1 MRNWILCVVTV
12 VATLIMGFEAKAEI
26 NDTKPKT
33 ISLLTC
39 EPGNMLYTLFGHTA
53 IRVKD
58 ADSDWVFNYGTFDFD
73 TPNFYGKY
81 IKGELMY
88 QLAAQPFSSFYHTYD
103 RMEVAVYEQELK
115 LDSAQQQ
122 KLVRALMENYKP
134 ENRTYLYDFLY
145 DNCATRVR
153 DLFENQITDSEST
166 YRWAIAKSSDKTFW
180 NLLDEKLRI
189 APWCEWGIHT
199 LLGQDGNK
207 VATAREEMFLPEML
221 MQAVSQ
227 ATIDGKPLAKEAVKI
242 IDYPKR
248 TEVKTPW
255 YVNPQFAFWALALV
269 IIGGTFRMKRTRFI
283 FIPMLFLTGVL
294 GLLLFYLAAFS
305 LHPMTNPNWNMLWAC
320 PLNLFFIPFLVK
332 NRWRTINIYLNCY
345 MGLLIAGIAILFWT
359 TPAISFATIPLML
372 IMFYLSYKELR
383 CLP

>member
-1 MRNWILCVVTV
+1 MINWILCVVTV

-255 YVNPQFAFWALALV
+255 YVNPQFAFWTLALV

-332 NRWRTINIYLNCY
+332 NRWRVINIYLNCY

>member
-1 MRNWILCVVTV
+1 MRNWIICVLAVVT
-12 VATLIMGFEAKAEI
+12 TLTMGFETKAAI

-88 QLAAQPFSSFYHTYD
+88 QLAAQPFSSFYNTYD
-103 RMEVAVYEQELK
+103 RMEVAVYEQELR

-153 DLFENQITDSEST
+153 DLFENQITDSKST

-199 LLGQDGNK
+199 LLGQDGNN

-255 YVNPQFAFWALALV
+255 YVNPQFAFWTLALV

-332 NRWRTINIYLNCY
+332 NRWRVINIYLNCY

-359 TPAISFATIPLML
+359 TPAIPFATIPLML

>member
-1 MRNWILCVVTV
+1 MILCVVAI
-12 VATLIMGFEAKAEI
+12 VATLTMGFEAKAEI

-53 IRVKD
+53 IRIKD
-58 ADSDWVFNYGTFDFD
+58 VDSDWVFNYGTFDFD

-88 QLAAQPFSSFYHTYD
+88 QLAAQPFSSFYNTYD

-122 KLVRALMENYKP
+122 KLIRALMENYKP

-153 DLFENQITDSEST
+153 DLFEKHITDSEST

-227 ATIDGKPLAKEAVKI
+227 ATIDGTPLAKEAVKI

-248 TEVKTPW
+248 TEIKTPW

-269 IIGGTFRMKRTRFI
+269 IIGGTFKMKRTRFI

-305 LHPMTNPNWNMLWAC
+305 LHPMTNPNWNLLWAC

-332 NRWRTINIYLNCY
+332 NRWRIINIYLNCY

>member
-332 NRWRTINIYLNCY
+332 NRWRVINIYLNCY

>member
-1 MRNWILCVVTV
+1 MRNLILCVVAI
-12 VATLIMGFEAKAEI
+12 VATLTMGFEAKAEI

-53 IRVKD
+53 IRIKD
-58 ADSDWVFNYGTFDFD
+58 VDSDWVFNYGTFDFD

-88 QLAAQPFSSFYHTYD
+88 QLAAQPFSSFYNTYD

-122 KLVRALMENYKP
+122 KLIRALLENYKP

-153 DLFENQITDSEST
+153 DLFEKHITDSEST

-227 ATIDGKPLAKEAVKI
+227 ATIDGTPLAKEAVKI

-248 TEVKTPW
+248 TEIKTPW

-269 IIGGTFRMKRTRFI
+269 IIGGTFKMKRTRFI

-305 LHPMTNPNWNMLWAC
+305 LHPMTNPNWNLLWAC

>member
-1 MRNWILCVVTV
+1 MRNLIFCVVAV
-12 VATLIMGFEAKAEI
+12 IITLTTGIETKAAI

-88 QLAAQPFSSFYHTYD
+88 QLAAQPFSSFYGTYD

-122 KLVRALMENYKP
+122 RLVRALMENYKP

-153 DLFENQITDSEST
+153 DLFENNITDSGST
-166 YRWAIAKSSDKTFW
+166 FRWAVAQSSDMTFW

-199 LLGQDGNK
+199 LLGQDGNT
-207 VATAREEMFLPEML
+207 VASAREEMFLPEKL
-221 MQAVSQ
+221 MHAVSH
-227 ATIDGKPLAKEAVKI
+227 ATINGEPLAKQAVKI

-255 YVNPQFAFWALALV
+255 YVNPDFVFWALALL
-269 IIGGTFRMKRTRFI
+269 IIGGTFRMKRVRFI
-283 FIPMLFLTGVL
+283 SVPMFFLTGVL
-294 GLLLFYLAAFS
+294 GLLLFYLSAFS
-305 LHPMTNPNWNMLWAC
+305 LHPMTNPNWNILWAF
-320 PLNLFFIPFLVK
+320 PLNFFFVPFLIK
-332 NRWRTINIYLNCY
+332 NRWRVINIYLNCY
-345 MGLLIAGIAILFWT
+345 NGLLIAGIAILFWT
-359 TPAISFATIPLML
+359 TPAIPFSTIPLML
-372 IMFYLSYKELR
+372 IMFYLSYKELSSM
-383 CLP
+383 P

>member
-88 QLAAQPFSSFYHTYD
+88 QLAAQPFSNFYHTYD

-332 NRWRTINIYLNCY
+332 NRWRVINIYLNCY

>member
-255 YVNPQFAFWALALV
+255 YVNPQFAFWTLALV

-332 NRWRTINIYLNCY
+332 NRWRVINIYLNCY

>member
-1 MRNWILCVVTV
+1 
-12 VATLIMGFEAKAEI
+12 MGFETKAEI

-88 QLAAQPFSSFYHTYD
+88 QLAAQPFSSFYNTYD
-103 RMEVAVYEQELK
+103 RMEVAVYEQELR

-134 ENRTYLYDFLY
+134 ENRIYLYDFLY

-199 LLGQDGNK
+199 LLGQDGNN

-248 TEVKTPW
+248 IEVKTPW
-255 YVNPQFAFWALALV
+255 YVNPQFAFWTLALV

-332 NRWRTINIYLNCY
+332 NRWRVINIYLNCY

-359 TPAISFATIPLML
+359 TPAIPFATIPLML

>member
-58 ADSDWVFNYGTFDFD
+58 ADCDWVFNYGTFDFD

-332 NRWRTINIYLNCY
+332 NRWRVINIYLNCY

-359 TPAISFATIPLML
+359 TPAIPFATIPLML

>member
-221 MQAVSQ
+221 MKAVSQ

-332 NRWRTINIYLNCY
+332 NRWRVINIYLNCY